1 MQASR
6 RRPPASIDPRGRD
19 HTTATPAELAQ
30 TAERGWDRLERARKI
45 PIERIAPNPDNP
57 RTHYDDLAPLAESI
71 AARGLLLPLLVRADP
86 ERPGYYLVIAGSRR
100 LLASQMVGQRD
111 DEVARARVGQLPCL
125 IADSDDRDA
134 FADALLENMGRQ
146 DLSRPEM
153 MAAVK
158 RLRDEFAFSGAE
170 IARRTGRNQSDI
182 SALLRLADDQEL
194 ATLVMDERLP
204 ASNATIIQRLP
215 ESERREI
222 VAAMHGGRDFTTE
235 ELRSR
240 ARARRQPTGVPADS
254 AASDDGTTDSTVGLV
269 NSLAA
274 SGPTV
279 RRQDS
284 GPPETDDGGVV
295 NSLPQGQAL
304 AGAEHAVVGVGR
316 LRPELVTLNNLAREI
331 EAFCDRH
338 DPSRF
343 TEDEAAPL
351 ARAAARLVDHLRRA
365 DGHDRR

>member
-1 MQASR
+1 MPASR
-6 RRPPASIDPRGRD
+6 RRPPAPIDPRGRD

-57 RTHYDDLAPLAESI
+57 RTHYDDLAPLADSI
-71 AARGLLLPLLVRADP
+71 AVRGLLLPLLVRADP
-86 ERPGYYLVIAGSRR
+86 DRPGFYLVIAGSRR
-100 LLASQMVGQRD
+100 LLASRMVDQRD
-111 DEVARARVGQLPCL
+111 DPMARARVGQLPCL

-146 DLSRPEM
+146 DLSRAEM

-158 RLRDEFAFSGAE
+158 RLRDEFTFSGAE

-194 ATLVMDERLP
+194 AALVVDERLP

-215 ESERREI
+215 NEARREV
-222 VAAMHGGRDFTTE
+222 VAAVRSGRDFTTE

-240 ARARRQPTGVPADS
+240 VRAGRHGHGLAVGPIE
-254 AASDDGTTDSTVGLV
+254 DGDAPPHGPLERVV
-269 NSLAA
+269 NSLAIDEPNVHHA
-274 SGPTV
+274 DN
-279 RRQDS
+279 DS
-284 GPPETDDGGVV
+284 ANGIVGGVA
-295 NSLPQGQAL
+295 NSPPFDSPATP
-304 AGAEHAVVGVGR
+304 AARRPNADVGR

-338 DPSRF
+338 DPGRF
-343 TEDEAAPL
+343 TDDEATPL
-351 ARAAARLVDHLRRA
+351 ARAAVRLVAHLQRARRS
-365 DGHDRR
+365 

>member
-30 TAERGWDRLERARKI
+30 TAERGWDRLDRARKI

-111 DEVARARVGQLPCL
+111 DEAARARVGQLPCL

-215 ESERREI
+215 EPERREI
-222 VAAMHGGRDFTTE
+222 VAAVRGGRDFTTE
-235 ELRSR
+235 ELRTR
-240 ARARRQPTGVPADS
+240 ARVGRQPAEVPAASPAGDDDVPGS
-254 AASDDGTTDSTVGLV
+254 AGGVV
-269 NSLAA
+269 NSLAGIA
-274 SGPTV
+274 PNG
-279 RRQDS
+279 RQRDS
-284 GPPETDDGGVV
+284 GRTGAVDGGVV
-295 NSLPQGQAL
+295 NSLPRDQGP
-304 AGAEHAVVGVGR
+304 AGAGHTAGGVGR
-316 LRPELVTLNNLAREI
+316 LRSELVTLNNLAREI

-338 DPSRF
+338 DAGRF
-343 TEDEAAPL
+343 TEDEVAPL
-351 ARAAARLVDHLRRA
+351 ARAAARLVGHLRHA
-365 DGHDRR
+365 RRP